1 MGYYPATVLA
11 DKIYWTRENRNY
23 LKERGISHGGVAMGK
38 KPKRSK
44 YEKYKERRK
53 NNERSEIEG
62 KFGTAKTKYGME
74 RMRTRLQQTTFASI
88 NMMFLAMNL
97 LKLSGKVPGNIFFGV
112 FALVMTAI
120 SVIKYELTG
129 LFDKHL
135 RPDLA
140 QRGNQMQLQRMRL
153 TF

>member
-1 MGYYPATVLA
+1 
-11 DKIYWTRENRNY
+11 
-23 LKERGISHGGVAMGK
+23 MGK

-62 KFGTAKTKYGME
+62 KFGAIEKCKHAIYHVQITTN
-74 RMRTRLQQTTFASI
+74 RTRLQQTTFASI
-88 NMMFLAMNL
+88 NMIFLAMNL
-97 LKLSGKVPGNIFFGV
+97 LKFAGRGAIIMRPCKEYIFFGA

-120 SVIKYELTG
+120 SVIKYELTE

-135 RPDLA
+135 RPGLA
-140 QRGNQMQLQRMRL
+140 HRGNLLQLQRMEL